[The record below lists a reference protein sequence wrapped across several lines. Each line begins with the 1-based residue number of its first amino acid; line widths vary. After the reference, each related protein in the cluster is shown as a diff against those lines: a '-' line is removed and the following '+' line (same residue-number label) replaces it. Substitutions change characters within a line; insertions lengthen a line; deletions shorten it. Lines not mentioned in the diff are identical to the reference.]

1 MTYEA
6 KVELFNKYRTRFET
20 KAALSAGPF
29 ANRPGRAFTT
39 RIVIIT
45 TVSQRPNLLAR
56 TRYNTG
62 MPDLSTHEVAALRFM
77 KKNPI
82 RVDPFSPVAN
92 VEAVVEMLD
101 ALAKM
106 GLCRRTLEGLSRV
119 YSITPEG
126 LEALSK
132 EAAEGDDQL

>member
-1 MTYEA
+1 
-6 KVELFNKYRTRFET
+6 
-20 KAALSAGPF
+20 
-29 ANRPGRAFTT
+29 
-39 RIVIIT
+39 
-45 TVSQRPNLLAR
+45 
-56 TRYNTG
+56 

-106 GLCRRTLEGLSRV
+106 GLCRRTLQGLSRV